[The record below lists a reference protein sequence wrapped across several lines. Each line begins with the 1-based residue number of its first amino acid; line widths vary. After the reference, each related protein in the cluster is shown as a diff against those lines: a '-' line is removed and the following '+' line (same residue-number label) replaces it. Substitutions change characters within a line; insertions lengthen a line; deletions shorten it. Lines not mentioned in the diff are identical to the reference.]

1 MSVYLFDL
9 VHLPHFQYEY
19 TEEEFKKDCPEWVG
33 KNWAFVK
40 QMATGFTHVCLYSHK
55 WFVYSRDNDTF
66 RVTETPTLAREA
78 IVMSPF
84 LTHESRN
91 EIKHLFDAVGSY

>member
-55 WFVYSRDNDTF
+55 WFVYSRY
-66 RVTETPTLAREA
+66 VVQI
-78 IVMSPF
+78 IVF
-84 LTHESRN
+84 ERKQ
-91 EIKHLFDAVGSY
+91 IKQN